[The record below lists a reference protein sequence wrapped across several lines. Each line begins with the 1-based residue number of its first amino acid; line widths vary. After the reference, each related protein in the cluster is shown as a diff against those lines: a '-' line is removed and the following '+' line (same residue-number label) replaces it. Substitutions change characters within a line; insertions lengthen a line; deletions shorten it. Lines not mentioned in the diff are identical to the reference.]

1 MCDFSSKKLTD
12 YLRKMKK
19 LPICSI
25 CKNRHHF
32 TDDPYQ
38 YLDCLRY
45 YRKRDT
51 ELGLRKEPMVEI
63 WDIEKKGWV
72 ISKS

>member
-1 MCDFSSKKLTD
+1 MVCTSYYKQIGMSLIHPLCD
-12 YLRKMKK
+12 
-19 LPICSI
+19 ICG
-25 CKNRHHF
+25 NRHHF

-51 ELGLRKEPMVEI
+51 KLGLRKEPPVEI
-63 WDIEKKGWV
+63 WDEGRKEWIKKERF
-72 ISKS
+72 